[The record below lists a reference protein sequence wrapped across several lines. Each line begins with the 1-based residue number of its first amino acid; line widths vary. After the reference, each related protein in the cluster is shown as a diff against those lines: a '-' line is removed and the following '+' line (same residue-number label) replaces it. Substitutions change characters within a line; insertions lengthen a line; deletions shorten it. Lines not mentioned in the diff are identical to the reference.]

1 MSMNTKAVKVI
12 FTVSVILNV
21 LLLGAAGGL
30 AYKHWND
37 KPPYHA
43 IHAEMSPEARNIVA
57 RTMQN
62 AFRDSRADMKEARAI
77 KKDIRAIMVAPEFDA
92 EAFDAKAE
100 KLHSIMS
107 AMGHKRIDIT
117 KDLAAQLSQDDRKVL
132 AEKFSKGFRGHD
144 KKGSKETPHAFL
156 KDQEKPPERIKGVRP
171 LRDPKMPADMPPQ
184 PAVTP

>member
-1 MSMNTKAVKVI
+1 MSMDIKAVKVI
-12 FTVSVILNV
+12 FTVSIILNV
-21 LLLGAAGGL
+21 LLLGGAGGL

-37 KPPYHA
+37 KPYHA
-43 IHAEMSPEARNIVA
+43 MHEEMSPESRNIVA

-77 KKDIRAIMVAPEFDA
+77 KKDIRALMVAPEFDA

-100 KLHSIMS
+100 KLHGIMS

-117 KDLAAQLSQDDRKVL
+117 KELAAQLSQDDRRVL

-156 KDQEKPPERIKGVRP
+156 KDQEKPSERIKGVRP
-171 LRDPKMPADMPPQ
+171 LRDPEMPVDMPPQ